1 MLKDIISA
9 KLRKPLYAVYGVI
22 VLAEGATQ
30 VGYATADASTPTWLK
45 VAIAVT
51 SFIGAGVGFTAAA
64 NTDSDNAEG

>member
-1 MLKDIISA
+1 VLKDIISA
-9 KLRKPLYAVYGVI
+9 RLRKPIYAAYAVV

-30 VGYATADASTPTWLK
+30 VGYATADAGTPTWLK

-64 NTDSDNAEG
+64 NTTVPPEA